1 LLLSNGSSPTYL
13 QLPYVALRYGALLCA
28 QGFSLFAAARLL
40 QAAVPPC
47 PFSLA
52 TGLCTFATA
61 LIAGFRLAEQP
72 IVQMLAPWQAAVS
85 GGSLLLT
92 PIAGGIRNGG
102 SPKFA
107 LQKPPK

>member
-1 LLLSNGSSPTYL
+1 MHNQIRYL
-13 QLPYVALRYGALLCA
+13 QLPYVALWYGALLCA

-72 IVQMLAPWQAAVS
+72 IVQMLAPWQAAGTGVI
-85 GGSLLLT
+85 LLLAAA
-92 PIAGGIRNGG
+92 IGGIRKGG
-102 SPKFA
+102 SSPCAPQNSPK
-107 LQKPPK
+107 